1 MIKQALEY
9 LVGLKPVEAVMVCGR
24 MYSTGVLHE
33 VLSPVTPGFKTSTLT
48 SIVDYLKN
56 NPDNRDGDYIISIQS
71 PTQVKLTT
79 SVFGDFEQRDNLVCA
94 EAMIPDIYFGSF
106 VDKERFSIELQSKFT
121 TFLRKDNEG
130 DLIEED
136 GDKRILQKFI
146 GALKSE
152 YVKNHNDDGVSQKV
166 EVKTGITTVGEAI
179 VPNPVT
185 LAPFRSFPE
194 IDQVESEFVFRMR
207 EGRGGI
213 EMALFE
219 ADGGAWRLEA
229 IKRIKKFFE
238 VQFEEHGITEVTI
251 LA

>member
-9 LVGLKPVEAVMVCGR
+9 LVGLKPVELIDVDGR
-24 MYSTGVLHE
+24 TYSTDRLHQVLD
-33 VLSPVTPGFKTSTLT
+33 PFTPGFDTSTLT
-48 SIVDYLKN
+48 SIVDYLRAD
-56 NPDNRDGDYIISIQS
+56 PDNRDGKYILLIHS
-71 PTQVKLTT
+71 PEKVSLMS
-79 SVFGDFEQRDNLVCA
+79 SVFGRFEQRDELITSTA
-94 EAMIPDIYFGSF
+94 FLPSFQFGRF
-106 VDKERFSIELQSKFT
+106 VGKEQFIIELQSKFT
-121 TFLRKDNEG
+121 KFLDEDGGN
-130 DLIEED
+130 LIETD
-136 GDKRILQKFI
+136 GDKGILQKFI

-194 IDQVESEFVFRMR
+194 INQVESEFIFRMR
-207 EGRGGI
+207 EGMEGI

-229 IKRIKKFFE
+229 IQRIKKFFE
-238 VQFEEHGITEVTI
+238 EKFKEHDITEVTI